1 MIITH
6 EGQSY
11 KITNWKQFKHTLL
24 TAIGF
29 QVESAILEE
38 VNRQGL
44 ISRGTF
50 KQSIQT
56 YVEGDELIIMSDAPH
71 APFLEYGTAG
81 TRKGVV
87 DPFGESSRGPNISRK
102 MPLKK
107 TGDEFSLVADL
118 EAWAKKKGIPK
129 KAWFAI
135 AKHIQMYGMQPFA
148 PFRKV
153 LYNQAKM
160 TQIIDKAVE
169 VASKSV

>member
-1 MIITH
+1 MIISH
-6 EGQSY
+6 DGQDY
-11 KITNWKQFKHTLL
+11 DVTNWDEFKHDLL

-44 ISRGTF
+44 VSRGTF

-81 TRKGVV
+81 TRKGVT
-87 DPFGESSRGPNISRK
+87 DPFGESSRGLNPSRK
-102 MPLKK
+102 MPLRK
-107 TGDEFSLVADL
+107 TGDDFSLVTGL
-118 EAWAKKKGIPK
+118 EAWAKQKGIPEK
-129 KAWFAI
+129 SWFAL
-135 AKHIQMYGMQPFA
+135 AKHIQMYGMEAHA

-153 LYNQAKM
+153 LYNTQKM
-160 TQIIDKAVE
+160 SQIINKAVK
-169 VASKSV
+169 VASE

>member
-1 MIITH
+1 MIISH
-6 EGQSY
+6 EGQDY
-11 KITNWKQFKHTLL
+11 EITNWEEFKHDLL

-44 ISRGTF
+44 VSKGTF

-81 TRKGVV
+81 TKQGVT
-87 DPFGESSRGPNISRK
+87 DPFGESSRGPNLTRK
-102 MPLKK
+102 MPLRKQ
-107 TGDEFSLVADL
+107 GDHFSLIPDL
-118 EAWAKKKGIPK
+118 RAWAQRKGVPEK
-129 KAWFAI
+129 NWFAL

-148 PFRKV
+148 PFRRV
-153 LYNQAKM
+153 LYNQQKM
-160 TQIIDKAVE
+160 AEIVSKAVRI
-169 VASKSV
+169 ASG